1 MEILFAD
8 DHGLVREGIRPFLE
22 TLDSEVNVL
31 EAANLQEAIRLAS
44 ESDSLDLA
52 ILDLHMPGM
61 DGLEG
66 IRKLAAECPD
76 VPIVILSGDVGKREV
91 LKAIEYGASGYLP
104 KTLSGKSLLSALR
117 LVLTGE
123 TYVPASV
130 FVNDDEMREGPTT
143 PLRQSVPPDNPLSKL
158 SKREWEVLG
167 HLINGKTNKEIGREL
182 DLQEITIKI
191 HVRNAYRKMGATNRA
206 DAVRIALKNG
216 WDDLS

>member
-143 PLRQSVPPDNPLSKL
+143 PLRQSFPPDNPLSKL

>member
-206 DAVRIALKNG
+206 DAVRIARFALQAHT
-216 WDDLS
+216 